1 MRLYEAWDKA
11 DPGKGYDA
19 KAAQWK
25 ARLDALTPA
34 PDSSGK

>member
-19 KAAQWK
+19 KAAQWQAK
-25 ARLDALTPA
+25 LDALPPA
-34 PDSSGK
+34 AGSSGK